1 MFVLCSRSFI
11 SDEKVEDVSKNRKSL
26 WPKLSTFILLNQNQI
41 NKYLCVRVLGDS
53 KMRPGILQLS
63 WEVNTWTSGI
73 VSVLKAGPATK
84 LPCTLC
90 NWKQRLW
97 WEEQGLWVQ
106 TSGFWSLVSAL

>member
-26 WPKLSTFILLNQNQI
+26 WPKLSTCILLNQNQI

-63 WEVNTWTSGI
+63 WEVNT
-73 VSVLKAGPATK
+73 
-84 LPCTLC
+84 
-90 NWKQRLW
+90 
-97 WEEQGLWVQ
+97 
-106 TSGFWSLVSAL
+106 